1 MTKEVHVTGNG
12 FVVRRRTKSQIFLQG
27 RTLQGRGLTADG
39 IKVSLGWIGP

>member
-1 MTKEVHVTGNG
+1 MTKDVRVTRNG
-12 FVVRRRTKSQIFLQG
+12 FVVRRITKSQIFLQG